1 MTQSYS
7 SVSTSAGLLQL
18 ARLKSGL
25 SQKKLADRAG
35 VPATMI
41 SAYERD
47 LRQPSLPTLLR
58 LLAAAGYELRMHLEP
73 LDQHDQVL
81 EELEANRSQSDRQ
94 YRDRQQGAWREAT
107 RVGGG
112 VNSR

>member
-7 SVSTSAGLLQL
+7 LVSTAAGLLQL

-35 VPATMI
+35 VSATMI

-47 LRQPSLPTLLR
+47 LRQPSIPTMLR
-58 LLAAAGYELRMHLEP
+58 LLAAAGFELSMHLKP
-73 LDQHDQVL
+73 LDQHDPVL
-81 EELEANRSQSDRQ
+81 AELEANRSLSDRRL
-94 YRDRQQGAWREAT
+94 RDQQQQAWRDAT
-107 RVGGG
+107 LVGNAEG
-112 VNSR
+112 R